1 MSFAAFL
8 IVLSATVSAIGQIFL
23 KIGVNSPSKLN
34 RPEQV
39 TGQLTTLWLTLIT
52 PGVIA
57 GLGFY
62 AAGTIWLSALAQ
74 IEISRA
80 YPFVGIGFML
90 TTLAG
95 SRSLRI
101 AIRGNAAQCCAY
113 VIQSMEVP

>member
-23 KIGVNSPSKLN
+23 KIGVNS

-101 AIRGNAAQCCAY
+101 AIRGNAAQCCAH